1 MTAEKRHRYYTKHS
15 SAYLSGY
22 DGNAVRQL
30 EELEEFPIH
39 RRRTTKRKRAV
50 KRLELEV
57 REPGKV
63 APFAVVGM
71 LTVCLL
77 AMLML
82 SQYASLVGVNDDAV
96 KLKNS
101 LETLQTEEA
110 KLLTQYELAYDLQ
123 AIEQEVLASGE
134 MVKPQSSQMQNI
146 ELTEPDSVKYYQ
158 NAQFGNGIASG
169 IREIFS
175 TIRAYF

>member
-1 MTAEKRHRYYTKHS
+1 MTAEKRQRYYTKHS

-30 EELEEFPIH
+30 EQLEEFPIH
-39 RRRTTKRKRAV
+39 RNRVQRKKREV

-57 REPGKV
+57 REPGKI

-71 LTVCLL
+71 LAVCLL

-82 SQYASLVGVNDDAV
+82 SQYASLVEVNDSAV
-96 KLKNS
+96 GLKKDIEI
-101 LETLQTEEA
+101 LKVEEA

-123 AIEQEVLASGE
+123 AIEQQILASGE
-134 MVKPQSSQMQNI
+134 MVKPQSTQVQMI
-146 ELTEPDSVKYYQ
+146 ELTEPDSVEYYQ
-158 NAQFGNGIASG
+158 NAGFGSG
-169 IREIFS
+169 ITKGIGEIFS
-175 TIRAYF
+175 TIRTYF

>member
-1 MTAEKRHRYYTKHS
+1 
-15 SAYLSGY
+15 
-22 DGNAVRQL
+22 
-30 EELEEFPIH
+30 
-39 RRRTTKRKRAV
+39 
-50 KRLELEV
+50 LELEV

-96 KLKNS
+96 KLKNN